1 MSSQKAKFIRID
13 NLEKAEYL
21 LRKIILV
28 SALFITA
35 YFVYLSINDGLFAP
49 ENIPTKESGYSGYI
63 FGSDEHYVDLYRKMK
78 NIVYIPLLGYTL
90 LVSYLAYKRRNKNT
104 IKKYIWR
111 VFGMW
116 LLLTVS
122 YAIAGLVVDLTVVW
136 LALVHINP

>member
-1 MSSQKAKFIRID
+1 MD
-13 NLEKAEYL
+13 NFEKAEYL

-49 ENIPTKESGYSGYI
+49 ENVPTKEGGFSGYI
-63 FGSDEHYVDLYRKMK
+63 FGSDEHYINLYHKMK
-78 NIVYIPLLGYTL
+78 NVVYIPLLGYAS
-90 LVSYLAYKRRNKNT
+90 LVYYLAYKRRDKNM

-111 VFGMW
+111 VFGLW

-122 YAIAGLVVDLTVVW
+122 YALAGLVVDLTVVW